1 MDQSLGR
8 PLVVVVDDSKTI
20 LRTAKS
26 FLEPQCQVEIAEDGF
41 SALALL
47 RHHHPQLILLDVMMP
62 KMDGYQVCL
71 LIKENPSLARIPVV
85 MLSSKDSPF
94 DRAKGDLVGCD
105 GYLAKPF
112 VRDSL
117 MDEVRRRLEQAT
129 RQGPSLSPAGLGG

>member
-1 MDQSLGR
+1 MDQSSGL

-26 FLEPQCQVEIAEDGF
+26 FLEPQCHVEIAEDGF

-62 KMDGYQVCL
+62 KMDGYQLCL
-71 LIKENPSLARIPVV
+71 LIKENQAFAGVPVV

-112 VRDSL
+112 VRDAL
-117 MDEVRRRLEQAT
+117 MKEVQHRLTLSSAGQA
-129 RQGPSLSPAGLGG
+129 G